1 MKTNTWVKPSGQ
13 EITIND
19 RPENI
24 KYAKKL
30 GWKLK
35 EEGQDE
41 KPQPEKQAPA
51 PNAKRKGVNI
61 AIPEGTGTT
70 LYKRLKG
77 EIVEGQ
83 ESPEEIIIESDLFPN
98 ELVAKKLQ
106 DGWYKT
112 KEKAGEATPDKPK
125 GS

>member
-1 MKTNTWVKPSGQ
+1 MKTTTWVKPSGQ

-19 RPENI
+19 RPQNI
-24 KYAKKL
+24 EYAKKL

-35 EEGQDE
+35 EGEQEKVSAAPGDKARGE
-41 KPQPEKQAPA
+41 KPAPA
-51 PNAKRKGVNI
+51 KKPAPGKKGKGVKM
-61 AIPEGTGTT
+61 AIPRGTGTT

-77 EIVEGQ
+77 EI
-83 ESPEEIIIESDLFPN
+83 ESDLFPD

-112 KEKAGEATPDKPK
+112 KEEAGDAPPDKPE
-125 GS
+125 GN